1 MSSNYCRE
9 CGTKLEPRELEHE
22 GIVPYCPKCG
32 QYRFPQYNVAVSM
45 IVVNEEKDE
54 ILLIQQYGRPSYIL
68 VAGYVSRGEGLEDAV
83 VREVKEETGLTVSHM
98 KFNRTQFFEKSDT
111 LMCNFTAFVENTEG
125 FDPNYEIDS
134 CKWFSREGARA
145 NIRPNSLAEFFLDAY
160 LDESAGDSCAEAPV
174 SERFEFRDIRPEEAE
189 RAAEIEQI
197 VFPPNEAVLPDDVKE
212 QAAVAPELFLVA
224 VDKST
229 GKIAG
234 FLNGIATN
242 ETEFRDEFFTDKSL
256 HEPDGSNVMLLGLDV
271 VPEYQRHGLGTE
283 IMRQYC
289 LREKARGR
297 KRIVLTCLP
306 RLVAMYTKMGF
317 TDLGM
322 SSSTWGGESWHE
334 MEILL

>member
-1 MSSNYCRE
+1 MIGKFCRE

-22 GIVPYCPKCG
+22 GVVPYCPTCG
-32 QYRFPQYNVAVSM
+32 QFRFPQYNVAVSM

-54 ILLIQQYGRPSYIL
+54 ILLIQQYGRPTYIL

-111 LMCNFTAFVENTEG
+111 LMCNFTAFVKNTEG

-145 NIRPNSLAEFFLDAY
+145 NIRPDSLAEFFLDAY
-160 LDESAGDSCAEAPV
+160 LDESAPLA
-174 SERFEFRDIRPEEAE
+174 ERFEFRDIRPEEAE

-197 VFPPNEAVLPDDVKE
+197 VFPPNEAVFPDDVKE
-212 QAAVAPELFLVA
+212 QAAVAPDLFLVA
-224 VDKST
+224 VDRST
-229 GKIAG
+229 GEIAG

-256 HEPDGSNVMLLGLDV
+256 HDPDGSNVMLLGLDV

-297 KRIVLTCLP
+297 RRIVLTCLP

-322 SSSTWGGESWHE
+322 SGSTWGGESWHE